1 MTADLEL
8 ELLSQIRLLD
18 LPEPERE
25 YRFHPVRRWRFDY
38 AWPSRMVAVEIE
50 GGTWTGGRH
59 TNPAGFEK
67 DCEKYNNAALL
78 GWRVMRFTSG
88 MVRSGE
94 AVQMI
99 EKELR
104 HE

>member
-1 MTADLEL
+1 LTDLEL
-8 ELLSQIRLLD
+8 ELLSQIRVIG
-18 LPEPERE
+18 LPEPEVE
-25 YRFHPVRRWRFDY
+25 YLFHPVRKWRFDMC
-38 AWPSRMVAVEIE
+38 WKNIMLAVEVE

-67 DCEKYNNAALL
+67 DCQKYNNAALL

-94 AVQMI
+94 AVKMI
-99 EKELR
+99 EEAL
-104 HE
+104 